1 MKKVPPVFL
10 RKPPIKRS
18 CQAPLFENLVGGST
32 NPHPPTRNG
41 GGGGAHYGR
50 HGLKAHGISYKY
62 LRSWSHTLKVAIGE
76 KFENNFCQSVQKVE
90 KNEKN
95 EIMTTAE
102 LLACYLNVIKIKNV
116 PRTVKPILS

>member
-1 MKKVPPVFL
+1 MKIWLEVQPT
-10 RKPPIKRS
+10 PI
-18 CQAPLFENLVGGST
+18 PLPET
-32 NPHPPTRNG
+32 

-62 LRSWSHTLKVAIGE
+62 LRSWSHTLKVAIEE

-95 EIMTTAE
+95 EIITTAK
-102 LLACYLNVIKIKNV
+102 LLAFYLNVIKIKNV

>member
-1 MKKVPPVFL
+1 MKIWLEVQPT
-10 RKPPIKRS
+10 PI
-18 CQAPLFENLVGGST
+18 PLPET
-32 NPHPPTRNG
+32 G

-62 LRSWSHTLKVAIGE
+62 LRSWSHTLKVAIEE

-95 EIMTTAE
+95 EIITTAK
-102 LLACYLNVIKIKNV
+102 LLAFYLNVIKIKNV